1 VIKLSAAARYAV
13 RTLAYLATWDAN
25 AHVTSHAVARACGVP
40 EKYLLKVC
48 KLLAAARLLHSLRGP
63 NGGYR
68 LARPAKAITLLEIVE
83 GVDGPLRGL
92 APAVEAPDGGK
103 LNRQLAAV
111 CDQACGND
119 PQRAAERAAGGPGP
133 LSAGGRPPRPGSRL
147 GVFPSA
153 FSLTASVPHTW
164 GL

>member
-1 VIKLSAAARYAV
+1 MKISAGARYAV
-13 RTLAYLATWDAN
+13 RTLTHLATRDPN
-25 AHVTSHAVARACGVP
+25 ALVTSHAIARACGVP

-68 LARPAKAITLLEIVE
+68 MARPAKAITLLELAE
-83 GVDGPLRGL
+83 AVDGPLRGL

-111 CDQACGND
+111 CDQA
-119 PQRAAERAAGGPGP
+119 AETTRKE
-133 LSAGGRPPRPGSRL
+133 LRKVRL
-147 GVFPSA
+147 A
-153 FSLTASVPHTW
+153 DLAR
-164 GL
+164 